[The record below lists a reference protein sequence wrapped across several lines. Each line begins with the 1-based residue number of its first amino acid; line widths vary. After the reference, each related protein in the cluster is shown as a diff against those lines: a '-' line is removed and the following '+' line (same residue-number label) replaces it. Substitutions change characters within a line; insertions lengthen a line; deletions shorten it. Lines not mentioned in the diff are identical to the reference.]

1 MADRLYVC
9 PYCKRND
16 FKNAQGL
23 TQHQNQNQSCKFK
36 ATAKFGEDS
45 AGKIAHSY
53 IQCAPLIRATLSKT
67 NSVVATDSCQDKTL
81 LSNNDD
87 SFETE
92 QNSDTSNEDMD
103 IEEDD
108 LFLPGNDED
117 EQMDSDNITNSQLI
131 IANVNLLKSITNV
144 CMNLN
149 IFVVKM

>member
-1 MADRLYVC
+1 MC
-9 PYCKRND
+9 
-16 FKNAQGL
+16 
-23 TQHQNQNQSCKFK
+23 
-36 ATAKFGEDS
+36 TANW
-45 AGKIAHSY
+45 
-53 IQCAPLIRATLSKT
+53 ATLSKT

-117 EQMDSDNITNSQLI
+117 EQMDLDNITNSQLI